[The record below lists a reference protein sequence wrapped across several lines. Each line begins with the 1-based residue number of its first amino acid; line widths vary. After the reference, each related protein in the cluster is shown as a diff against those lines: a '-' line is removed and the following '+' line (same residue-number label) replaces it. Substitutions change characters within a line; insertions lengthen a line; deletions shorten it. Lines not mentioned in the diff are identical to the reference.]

1 MDIDVEERP
10 VYEHEYVNDIEN
22 MSVDEKI
29 HVPGEEDAIG
39 EEEMMSGESGDTA
52 EPIQT
57 GEVVPY
63 GHGVI
68 RRREERSPDTSDG
81 EGQGKEVVKRT
92 RRNPGRE
99 IVLRD
104 DTAYEDDWRPVE
116 TGMVLRADGTVIKPD
131 DLEGDAPHEG
141 HNQASQPRRHWGVVV
156 PSTFWTFQKVSVV
169 FWTVPLNEIVVT
181 RIWMR
186 VKELWAKLL
195 ACRALYELS
204 SEGRKFIAVG

>member
-1 MDIDVEERP
+1 MIVERNPATRARAE
-10 VYEHEYVNDIEN
+10 ND
-22 MSVDEKI
+22 
-29 HVPGEEDAIG
+29 
-39 EEEMMSGESGDTA
+39 ESGDIA

-68 RRREERSPDTSDG
+68 RRRGERSPDTSDG

-104 DTAYEDDWRPVE
+104 DTAHEDDWRPVE
-116 TGMVLRADGTVIKPD
+116 TGMVLRADGTVMRPD
-131 DLEGDAPHEG
+131 NLEGDTPHEG

-156 PSTFWTFQKVSVV
+156 PSTSTNDVEGDTHQEDDNPVCLHSNSAVY
-169 FWTVPLNEIVVT
+169 
-181 RIWMR
+181 MR
-186 VKELWAKLL
+186 LGA
-195 ACRALYELS
+195 
-204 SEGRKFIAVG
+204 GPDI